1 MAAKIES
8 IEGQP
13 ADAATGSDDKLN
25 QQLRTI
31 VEDLQRIGIQPSPVE
46 EDEPVERDDLRP
58 GITSYLDQE
67 ASERKA
73 IYDRLVAI
81 ENEMKKRGS
90 RRFGRYLVAIL
101 IGVAATLAWQSYGES
116 VKQIIATRAPEL
128 GWSPQAKQ
136 MIASWT
142 LGWTKP
148 PTSSEKQASPV
159 AQTAPTTPT
168 LDPSQV
174 QQMTQNLE
182 ALRQTTDQ
190 LAGGQDQMRRD
201 IARLEAAVAELIAK
215 TPEPTVQP
223 SVVPAHKPPPPPPRT
238 PILPRQ

>member
-1 MAAKIES
+1 MTIIDMSDERSRALLKNL
-8 IEGQP
+8 EGPSEQRK
-13 ADAATGSDDKLN
+13 AVEMGDVLVGILRRLDDG
-25 QQLRTI
+25 T
-31 VEDLQRIGIQPSPVE
+31 
-46 EDEPVERDDLRP
+46 
-58 GITSYLDQE
+58 
-67 ASERKA
+67 SERKA
-73 IYDRLVAI
+73 AYDRLLAI

-148 PTSSEKQASPV
+148 PASSEKQASPV

-223 SVVPAHKPPPPPPRT
+223 SIVPAHKPTPPPSRT